1 MTLTELRYL
10 VALAQTGHFRKAAES
25 CHVSQPTLSIALK
38 KLEEELGVTLI
49 ERSKSRIL
57 ITAVGEQI
65 VRQARHVLAQASIIQ
80 EIADSDKDSLGSPLR
95 LGAIFTI
102 GPYLFPQLLPELHR
116 VAPDMP
122 LVLQESYTA
131 SLREKLVNTSLDAI
145 LIALPFNE
153 PDVVTKKLYNEPFV
167 VLLPKD
173 HPWAERSSID
183 PVDMAS
189 EVVLLLGEGHCFR
202 EQVLSACPGL
212 AERMQQPDYPAA
224 ASANTS
230 LDTLKYMVASGLGIT
245 VLPESAATLT
255 HYARKQ
261 LTTRPFSKG
270 GPGRTVALAWRASF
284 PRFKAIDTLCTALG
298 RCSVANP

>member
-1 MTLTELRYL
+1 
-10 VALAQTGHFRKAAES
+10 
-25 CHVSQPTLSIALK
+25 
-38 KLEEELGVTLI
+38 
-49 ERSKSRIL
+49 
-57 ITAVGEQI
+57 VGEQI

-153 PDVVTKKLYNEPFV
+153 PDVVTKKLYDEPFV

-189 EVVLLLGEGHCFR
+189 EVVLLLGE
-202 EQVLSACPGL
+202 AT
-212 AERMQQPDYPAA
+212 
-224 ASANTS
+224 ASAN
-230 LDTLKYMVASGLGIT
+230 
-245 VLPESAATLT
+245 
-255 HYARKQ
+255 
-261 LTTRPFSKG
+261 
-270 GPGRTVALAWRASF
+270 
-284 PRFKAIDTLCTALG
+284 
-298 RCSVANP
+298 RCSRPAPAWPRGCSSPTIRRRLRPTPRSTR